1 MLKSI
6 SQVVFWNMTGY
17 VSYDNRDNSQ
27 DRTSEAD
34 DGNVANIAIVD
45 GTDTEISSGLF
56 QVSMFVYV
64 LS

>member
-1 MLKSI
+1 
-6 SQVVFWNMTGY
+6 MTGY